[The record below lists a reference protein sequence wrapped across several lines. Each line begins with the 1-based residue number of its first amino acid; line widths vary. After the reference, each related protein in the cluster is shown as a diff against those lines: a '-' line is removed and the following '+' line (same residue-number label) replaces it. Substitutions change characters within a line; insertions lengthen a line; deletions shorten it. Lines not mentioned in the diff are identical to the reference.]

1 MSATKA
7 VIRQQEMPQ
16 EMLDYI
22 VAKTIV
28 AQEQFNSEKEI
39 ASFLKKEMQD
49 MYHYFSSGRQQSISI
64 GFCFCSISI
73 VGITSTIA
81 LRRKLQRTHTTLH
94 NSYQATWHVVIGRFF
109 GSYVTHEKN
118 CYCYFYVG
126 QMGVLAWKTP

>member
-49 MYHYFSSGRQQSISI
+49 I
-64 GFCFCSISI
+64 
-73 VGITSTIA
+73 
-81 LRRKLQRTHTTLH
+81 
-94 NSYQATWHVVIGRFF
+94 YQATWHVVIGRFF